1 MVARIFTPNGLEP
14 ADPPIGTPSY
24 QNQPLDRSLAVD
36 DPEHAVLTQEQMPL
50 DLIDDLVARHRDDG
64 PPPRLDGRGGARG
77 DEVSRLELA
86 RPTSGADLGPLVRR
100 RGTASR
106 TGGSPPRPARDPA
119 SCRRVQLADSQT
131 LSRQK

>member
-50 DLIDDLVARHRDDG
+50 DLIDEACMESFPCSD
-64 PPPRLDGRGGARG
+64 PPCY
-77 DEVSRLELA
+77 
-86 RPTSGADLGPLVRR
+86 T
-100 RGTASR
+100 R
-106 TGGSPPRPARDPA
+106 THA
-119 SCRRVQLADSQT
+119 
-131 LSRQK
+131 